1 MKTTNP
7 INKAAI
13 RLLVSLVLIFAMNF
27 SIQAQDKKTCQAN
40 KDLIKEY
47 LETVSGNV
55 KTAAMMDKYIADCD
69 SLLKKHIIAFDATF
83 PKYELIPEDMI
94 AEGDQV
100 AVRARFKGTH
110 SGPMGDIQA
119 TYKKADLPAVV
130 IYRIADGK
138 IVEHWIFLDQLT
150 MLKQLGIM

>member
-1 MKTTNP
+1 MKTNDY

-13 RLLVSLVLIFAMNF
+13 RLLGSLILIFILVL
-27 SIQAQDKKTCQAN
+27 SIQAQEKTTCKAN
-40 KDLIKEY
+40 KALIKEY
-47 LETVSGNV
+47 LEALSGKE
-55 KTAAMMDKYIADCD
+55 KTAAVMDKYIADAD
-69 SLLKKHIIAFDATF
+69 SLLKRHIMEFEVSF

-94 AEGDQV
+94 AEGDKV

-119 TYKKADLPAVV
+119 TNKKADMPAAI

-138 IVEHWIFLDQLT
+138 IVEHWILLDQLT
-150 MLKQLGIM
+150 LLKQLGIM

>member
-1 MKTTNP
+1 MKTNDY

-13 RLLVSLVLIFAMNF
+13 RLLGSLILIFILVL
-27 SIQAQDKKTCQAN
+27 SIQAQEKTTCKAN
-40 KDLIKEY
+40 KALIKEY
-47 LETVSGNV
+47 LEALSGKE
-55 KTAAMMDKYIADCD
+55 KTAAVMDKYIADAD
-69 SLLKKHIIAFDATF
+69 SLLKRHIMEFEVSF

-94 AEGDQV
+94 AEGDKV

-119 TYKKADLPAVV
+119 TNKKADMPAAI

-150 MLKQLGIM
+150 LLKQLGIM

>member
-1 MKTTNP
+1 MKTNHC

-13 RLLVSLVLIFAMNF
+13 RLLGSLVLIFVMNF

-47 LETVSGNV
+47 LETVSGKE

-69 SLLKKHIIAFDATF
+69 SLLKKHIIGFEASF

-94 AEGDQV
+94 AEGDKV
-100 AVRARFKGTH
+100 VIRARFKGTH

-119 TYKKADLPAVV
+119 TNKKADVPVVV

-150 MLKQLGIM
+150 LLKQLGVM